1 MKIKSISMKEVIG
14 GETYYRMWVNASEL
28 PEWMYLKAKEMDDG
42 CDSLSLRDTQC
53 FEIEGYISSIDDK
66 ATELK
71 LVYFWND
78 YKTITEL
85 DENYH
90 RYIYE
95 AFEEFASKHG
105 SGMPDNRE
113 LLLGDG
119 EYEDLIPQELK
130 DEGE

>member
-42 CDSLSLRDTQC
+42 CDYLGLRDTQC

-71 LVYFWND
+71 LVYYWDD
-78 YKTITEL
+78 YETITEL

-90 RYIYE
+90 EYIYE
-95 AFEEFASKHG
+95 AFEEFASKYG
-105 SGMPDNRE
+105 NRMPDNGE
-113 LLLGDG
+113 LCLGDG
-119 EYEDLIPQELK
+119 EYEDIIPQELK
-130 DEGE
+130 DEWQ